1 MAESIDKLAGAP
13 DKLES
18 CPERRISL
26 PMGHGIE
33 MEVCQGTGS
42 GVGVRKTQEK
52 MVCKVH
58 RGVWKG
64 VQVGTEPGGQVGQ
77 SGCTCMC
84 KSWDGYPT
92 HRKIGAAR
100 ADKW

>member
-1 MAESIDKLAGAP
+1 
-13 DKLES
+13 
-18 CPERRISL
+18 
-26 PMGHGIE
+26 

-52 MVCKVH
+52 MVHKVC

-64 VQVGTEPGGQVGQ
+64 VQVGMEPGWGPGWPEWVRMYAQTWNGGNKV
-77 SGCTCMC
+77 
-84 KSWDGYPT
+84 WWVPRGYPT